1 LNGLKNMADYKKVI
15 KEYLKKKL
23 KEQGID
29 VEDFN
34 FDKPQPVMDMRK
46 KQGGG
51 MWQSDI
57 GEGEETEEEKKKRE
71 KREGK

>member
-1 LNGLKNMADYKKVI
+1 MADYKKAI

-29 VEDFN
+29 TEDFN
-34 FDKPQPVMDMRK
+34 FDKKQPVMDMRK

-51 MWQSDI
+51 FWQSDI
-57 GEGEETEEEKKKRE
+57 GMDETEEKKK
-71 KREGK
+71 KKEGK

>member
-1 LNGLKNMADYKKVI
+1 MADYKKAI

-23 KEQGID
+23 KEQGVD
-29 VEDFN
+29 TEDFKAK
-34 FDKPQPVMDMRK
+34 DKQPVMDMRK

-51 MWQSDI
+51 MWQADI
-57 GEGEETEEEKKKRE
+57 GMDEETEEEKKK

>member
-1 LNGLKNMADYKKVI
+1 MTDYKKAI

-29 VEDFN
+29 TEDFN
-34 FDKPQPVMDMRK
+34 FNKPQPVMDMRK

-57 GEGEETEEEKKKRE
+57 GIEDGEEEKKK
-71 KREGK
+71 KKEGR